1 MNPRVFLFSFASAIT
16 FVSIAFLTMF
26 IKVRDNEV
34 VFIND
39 NNDKVVVHKEPGIVW
54 KGLGTIQ
61 VYLKTRNVELADI
74 DFRDNQGRVNHFR
87 CSATYDLPVG
97 DSQLIALHRS
107 FGSVSAMENKLVR
120 GAVTAFLVAQ
130 KLRDTTSGSTTL
142 PAIGDQVIV
151 TDPYGVDIRNIFLSS
166 QVTVNIR

>member
-1 MNPRVFLFSFASAIT
+1 
-16 FVSIAFLTMF
+16 MF
-26 IKVRDNEV
+26 ITVRDNEV